1 MGILNLLKNI
11 FKEAE
16 EKEPKR
22 IKVNLSEIK
31 PILDKN
37 KEKIQERENSII
49 SLIKTNI
56 DSFSKDIQEKV
67 EIVEK
72 VDIESK
78 EKNNKIKAIVYEGRK
93 KYIEFIERL
102 MDNLEEHKNIDN
114 FQEIIENI
122 NYSFSKFNESS
133 MKSYER
139 ATVLIGKEM
148 GAIKESLKKFSKE
161 ILEIYNENK
170 NIISEKKSIL
180 FSESKLNENLEIQ
193 DKLNKIEEESNEL
206 KTKIKEKENILNEK
220 LTILNKIKNSEEYIK
235 NIQLKE
241 SIIIK
246 EEEIK
251 NQISQLR
258 QDIDFKSL
266 SSFFH
271 IFPEKMNYIKR
282 YKESFLLEFK
292 EDRGKS
298 LVNLLNEAGLNNDK
312 ISEQIK
318 NISMKEEILEKQKK
332 EIKEDPTN
340 LVSSEIETLKEN
352 IKNWNDELDWIEKR
366 TEKLKEDEKR
376 NTQKIKEEFK
386 KINIDIEEKDNFKQ
400 I

>member
-37 KEKIQERENSII
+37 KEKIQEREDSII

-193 DKLNKIEEESNEL
+193 DKLNKIDEESNEL

-292 EDRGKS
+292 EDKGKS

-332 EIKEDPTN
+332 EIKEDQTN

-366 TEKLKEDEKR
+366 KEKLKEDEKR

>member
-37 KEKIQERENSII
+37 KEKIQEREDSII

-102 MDNLEEHKNIDN
+102 MNNLEEHKNIDN

-170 NIISEKKSIL
+170 NIINEKKSIL

-193 DKLNKIEEESNEL
+193 DKLNKIDEESNEL

-292 EDRGKS
+292 EDKGKS

-332 EIKEDPTN
+332 EIKEDQTN

-366 TEKLKEDEKR
+366 KEKLKEDEKR

>member
-16 EKEPKR
+16 EKEPK
-22 IKVNLSEIK
+22 ITKVNLSEIK

-37 KEKIQERENSII
+37 KEKIQEREDSII

-193 DKLNKIEEESNEL
+193 DKLNKIDEESNEL

>member
-193 DKLNKIEEESNEL
+193 DKLNKIDEESNEL

>member
-37 KEKIQERENSII
+37 KEKIQEREDSII

-193 DKLNKIEEESNEL
+193 DKLNKIDEESNEL
-206 KTKIKEKENILNEK
+206 KTKIKEKENILNKK

-258 QDIDFKSL
+258 QDINFKSL

>member
-11 FKEAE
+11 FNEAE
-16 EKEPKR
+16 EKEPK
-22 IKVNLSEIK
+22 ITKVNLSEIK

-37 KEKIQERENSII
+37 KEKIQEREDSII

-78 EKNNKIKAIVYEGRK
+78 EKNNKIKAIVYEGTK

-193 DKLNKIEEESNEL
+193 DKLNKIDEESNEL

>member
-37 KEKIQERENSII
+37 KEKIQEREDSII

-193 DKLNKIEEESNEL
+193 DKLNKIDEESNEL

>member
-16 EKEPKR
+16 EKEPK
-22 IKVNLSEIK
+22 ITKVNLSEIK

-37 KEKIQERENSII
+37 KEKIQEREDSII

-193 DKLNKIEEESNEL
+193 DKLNKIDEESNEL

-332 EIKEDPTN
+332 EIKEYPTN

-366 TEKLKEDEKR
+366 KEKLKEDEKR

>member
-206 KTKIKEKENILNEK
+206 KTKIKEKENILNKK

>member
-37 KEKIQERENSII
+37 KEKIQEREDSII

-102 MDNLEEHKNIDN
+102 MNNLEEHKNIDN

-193 DKLNKIEEESNEL
+193 DKLNKIDEESNEL

-292 EDRGKS
+292 EDKGKS

-332 EIKEDPTN
+332 EIKEDQTN

-366 TEKLKEDEKR
+366 KEKLKEDEKR

>member
-1 MGILNLLKNI
+1 M
-11 FKEAE
+11 
-16 EKEPKR
+16 R
-22 IKVNLSEIK
+22 I
-31 PILDKN
+31 
-37 KEKIQERENSII
+37 QW
-49 SLIKTNI
+49 T
-56 DSFSKDIQEKV
+56 
-67 EIVEK
+67 
-72 VDIESK
+72 
-78 EKNNKIKAIVYEGRK
+78 
-93 KYIEFIERL
+93 
-102 MDNLEEHKNIDN
+102 
-114 FQEIIENI
+114 
-122 NYSFSKFNESS
+122 
-133 MKSYER
+133 
-139 ATVLIGKEM
+139 
-148 GAIKESLKKFSKE
+148 
-161 ILEIYNENK
+161 
-170 NIISEKKSIL
+170 
-180 FSESKLNENLEIQ
+180 
-193 DKLNKIEEESNEL
+193 

-292 EDRGKS
+292 EDKGKS

-332 EIKEDPTN
+332 
-340 LVSSEIETLKEN
+340 
-352 IKNWNDELDWIEKR
+352 
-366 TEKLKEDEKR
+366 KLKK
-376 NTQKIKEEFK
+376 TQLT
-386 KINIDIEEKDNFKQ
+386 
-400 I
+400 

>member
-37 KEKIQERENSII
+37 KEKIQEREDSII

-206 KTKIKEKENILNEK
+206 KTKIKEKENILNKK

-366 TEKLKEDEKR
+366 KEKLKEDEKR